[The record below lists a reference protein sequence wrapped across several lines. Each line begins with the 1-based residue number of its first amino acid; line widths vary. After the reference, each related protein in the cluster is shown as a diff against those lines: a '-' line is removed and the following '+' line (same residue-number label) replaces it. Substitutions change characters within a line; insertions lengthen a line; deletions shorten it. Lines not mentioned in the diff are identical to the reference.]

1 MQPVGPYRFTEV
13 MGVCQVGKAWW
24 AVDGQD
30 RLVTVAV
37 LDPAVAQD
45 PAWRQAFSGMAETLA
60 APGGSGRPYLSADFG
75 AKEPW
80 VAYIADGGPGAE
92 HLFFALGQEIRS
104 EQAVEDSTV
113 AMLQVPTAQQPQLA
127 PWALQGDPRQA
138 QPVSSPPQQP
148 PAPVQQPPFG
158 PQQVPVPPQ
167 QPAVPQQI
175 SAPPQQVSG
184 PPSPPGPPQQVSAPP
199 QQFSGPPQQVS
210 APPQQFSGPPQ
221 QVPVPPHQAAV
232 PQQVSAP
239 PVSGPPQQPYPHSA
253 PPVSAPPVDPFS
265 SPVRRIQPS
274 PPRPPRQTGLWAA
287 VAALLLVAVVAGG
300 VGGWAVTGDDSGTPA
315 TTPTAA
321 SSAFPSATPVNPGLK
336 PWAQAALRSPEE
348 RALAT
353 AGPSMVFVEVIFTG
367 YVRNKSDNALLRK
380 TPITFNR
387 RCSGFVVN
395 PDGHVLTNTQCVRPT
410 QDILLGNALGA
421 LANAMVAERALNAKD
436 VAAFSK
442 SRMKTAV
449 FTGTE
454 PGTEPEAKLYG
465 QLNVAK
471 GDVTDSP
478 AIPGTVVQSL
488 ALDAGNLALV
498 KLEQGNLPAVE
509 LNPSATI
516 AADTAL
522 LILGYHT
529 TDTSY
534 RSATYSVT
542 SKPATVTAVDAQSP
556 VQAYRIND
564 DLGLYSWGGIAID
577 PSGRVVGVLDN
588 DILRPDKANR
598 LVVPVSTVAGLLST
612 AGVQNTLG
620 DGDKLYRSGLDAYF
634 AGQNSTAADRFG
646 KVAEDSPANV
656 LAQVYRQ
663 AAIDSDGGRHS
674 SGAPGWAV
682 PVLAAAAVAL
692 VAGLVLLVVILT
704 RRRNSA
710 A

>member
-1 MQPVGPYRFTEV
+1 MQPVGPYRLTEV

-30 RLVTVAV
+30 RLVTIAV

-60 APGGSGRPYLSADFG
+60 APGGSGRPYLSADFA
-75 AKEPW
+75 AKAPW
-80 VAYIADGGPGAE
+80 AAYIADGGPGAE

-113 AMLQVPTAQQPQLA
+113 AMLQVPTEQQPQLA

-138 QPVSSPPQQP
+138 QQVSSPPQQT
-148 PAPVQQPPFG
+148 
-158 PQQVPVPPQ
+158 PVPAQ
-167 QPAVPQQI
+167 QTPLPAQQTPLP
-175 SAPPQQVSG
+175 AQQVSA
-184 PPSPPGPPQQVSAPP
+184 PPQQVSAPP
-199 QQFSGPPQQVS
+199 QQVSAPPQQVS
-210 APPQQFSGPPQ
+210 APPQQAP
-221 QVPVPPHQAAV
+221 V

-239 PVSGPPQQPYPHSA
+239 PVSAPPQPAYPHTA
-253 PPVSAPPVDPFS
+253 QPVSAPPGDPFS

-274 PPRPPRQTGLWAA
+274 PPRPPRQNGLWAA
-287 VAALLLVAVVAGG
+287 LAALLLVAVVAGG
-300 VGGWAVTGDDSGTPA
+300 VGVWGVAGDGSDEPA
-315 TTPTAA
+315 TTPTAT
-321 SSAFPSATPVNPGLK
+321 SSAFPSAAPVNPGLK

-348 RALAT
+348 HALAT

-367 YVRNKSDNALLRK
+367 YVRNKQDNALLRK
-380 TPITFNR
+380 APITFNR

-395 PDGHVLTNTQCVRPT
+395 SDGHVLTNTQCVRPT

-421 LANAMVAERALNAKD
+421 LANAMVAERTLNSKD
-436 VAAFSK
+436 VAAFTK

-454 PGTEPEAKLYG
+454 AGTEPEAKLYG

-471 GDVTDSP
+471 GDTTDSP
-478 AIPGTVVQSL
+478 AIPGAVVQSL

-498 KLEQGNLPAVE
+498 KLEQGNLPAAE

-516 AADTAL
+516 AADTSL
-522 LILGYHT
+522 LILGYNT

-542 SKPATVTAVDAQSP
+542 SKPATVTGVDAQSP

-564 DLGLYSWGGIAID
+564 DLGLYSRGGIAID
-577 PSGRVVGVLDN
+577 PSGRVVGMLDN

-598 LVVPVSTVAGLLST
+598 FVVPVSTMAGLLST

-620 DGDKLYRSGLDAYF
+620 DADKRYRSGLDAYF
-634 AGQNSTAADRFG
+634 AGQNSTAAERFG
-646 KVAEDSPANV
+646 KVAQDSPTNV

-663 AAIDSDGGRHS
+663 AAIDSGGGESS
-674 SGAPGWAV
+674 SGGSNWAV
-682 PVLAAAAVAL
+682 PVLAAAAGAL
-692 VAGLVLLVVILT
+692 VAGLVVLVVILL

-710 A
+710 V

>member
-60 APGGSGRPYLSADFG
+60 APGGSGRPYLSADFA
-75 AKEPW
+75 AKAPW

-104 EQAVEDSTV
+104 EQAAEDSTV
-113 AMLQVPTAQQPQLA
+113 AMLQVPTEQQSQPA
-127 PWALQGDPRQA
+127 PWALQADPRQA
-138 QPVSSPPQQP
+138 QPVSPPPQQTPPPTQQTPPMAPQWSAPTQQIAVPPQPVSAPPQQP
-148 PAPVQQPPFG
+148 TV
-158 PQQVPVPPQ
+158 PQQVSAPPQ
-167 QPAVPQQI
+167 QVSAPPEQI
-175 SAPPQQVSG
+175 SAPPQQVS
-184 PPSPPGPPQQVSAPP
+184 
-199 QQFSGPPQQVS
+199 
-210 APPQQFSGPPQ
+210 
-221 QVPVPPHQAAV
+221 
-232 PQQVSAP
+232 
-239 PVSGPPQQPYPHSA
+239 A
-253 PPVSAPPVDPFS
+253 PPVSAPPQPAYPHTAQPVSAPPGDPFS

-274 PPRPPRQTGLWAA
+274 PPPPPRQTGLWAA
-287 VAALLLVAVVAGG
+287 LAALLLVAVVAGG
-300 VGGWAVTGDDSGTPA
+300 VGTWGLSGDDSDRPT

-321 SSAFPSATPVNPGLK
+321 SSAFPSAAPVNPGLK

-353 AGPSMVFVEVIFTG
+353 VGPSMVFVEVIFTG
-367 YVRNKSDNALLRK
+367 YVRNKQDNALLRK

-395 PDGHVLTNTQCVRPT
+395 ADGHVLTNTQCVRPT

-421 LANAMVAERALNAKD
+421 LANALVAERTLNTKD
-436 VAAFSK
+436 VAAFTK
-442 SRMKTAV
+442 ARMKTAA
-449 FTGTE
+449 FTGNG

-471 GDVTDSP
+471 GDTTDSP
-478 AIPGTVVQSL
+478 AIPGAIVQSL

-498 KLEQGNLPAVE
+498 KLDQGNLPAAE

-516 AADTAL
+516 AADTSL
-522 LILGYHT
+522 LILGYDT

-534 RSATYSVT
+534 RSATYSVS
-542 SKPATVTAVDAQSP
+542 SKPATVTGVDAQSP

-564 DLGLYSWGGIAID
+564 DLGLYSRGGIAID
-577 PSGRVVGVLDN
+577 PSGRVVGMLDN

-598 LVVPVSTVAGLLST
+598 LVVPVSTMAGLLST

-620 DGDKLYRSGLDAYF
+620 DTDQKYRSALDAYF

-646 KVAEDSPANV
+646 EVAEDSPTNL

-663 AAIDSDGGRHS
+663 AAIDSGGGEDS
-674 SGAPGWAV
+674 AGTPGWAV
-682 PVLAAAAVAL
+682 PVLVAAAGAL
-692 VAGLVLLVVILT
+692 AAGLVVLVLILL
-704 RRRNSA
+704 RRRHA
-710 A
+710 TA

>member
-37 LDPAVAQD
+37 LDPAAAQD

-60 APGGSGRPYLSADFG
+60 APGGSGRPYLSADFT
-75 AKEPW
+75 AKAPW

-104 EQAVEDSTV
+104 EQAAEDSTV
-113 AMLQVPTAQQPQLA
+113 AMLQVPTEQQSQPA

-138 QPVSSPPQQP
+138 QPVSPPPQQTPP
-148 PAPVQQPPFG
+148 PAQQTPPPVQQTPPFAPQVPAQ
-158 PQQVPVPPQ
+158 PQQHAMP
-167 QPAVPQQI
+167 
-175 SAPPQQVSG
+175 APPVSA
-184 PPSPPGPPQQVSAPP
+184 PPQQVSAPP
-199 QQFSGPPQQVS
+199 QQVS
-210 APPQQFSGPPQ
+210 AP
-221 QVPVPPHQAAV
+221 

-239 PVSGPPQQPYPHSA
+239 PVSAPPQPAYPHTA
-253 PPVSAPPVDPFS
+253 QPVSAPPGDPFS

-274 PPRPPRQTGLWAA
+274 PPRPPRQTGLWTAL
-287 VAALLLVAVVAGG
+287 AALLLVAAVAGG
-300 VGGWAVTGDDSGTPA
+300 VGAWGLSGDGSDRPA

-321 SSAFPSATPVNPGLK
+321 SSAFPSAAPVNPGLK

-353 AGPSMVFVEVIFTG
+353 VGPSMVFVEVTFTG
-367 YVRNKSDNALLRK
+367 YVRNKQDNALLRK
-380 TPITFNR
+380 TPITFAR

-395 PDGHVLTNTQCVRPT
+395 SDGHVLTNTQCVRPT

-421 LANAMVAERALNAKD
+421 LANAMVAERTLPAKD
-436 VAAFSK
+436 VAAFTRT
-442 SRMKTAV
+442 RMKTAA
-449 FTGTE
+449 FTGTA
-454 PGTEPEAKLYG
+454 PGTEPDAKLYG

-478 AIPGTVVQSL
+478 AIPGAVVQSL

-498 KLEQGNLPAVE
+498 KLDQGNLPAAE

-516 AADTAL
+516 AADTSL
-522 LILGYHT
+522 LILGYNT

-534 RSATYSVT
+534 RSATYTVA
-542 SKPATVTAVDAQSP
+542 SKAATVTGVDAQSP
-556 VQAYRIND
+556 VQAFRIND
-564 DLGLYSWGGIAID
+564 DLGLYSRGGIAID

-598 LVVPVSTVAGLLST
+598 LVVPVSTMAGLLST

-620 DGDKLYRSGLDAYF
+620 DADKVYRSGLDAYF

-646 KVAEDSPANV
+646 EAAEASPANL

-663 AAIDSDGGRHS
+663 AAIDSGGGES
-674 SGAPGWAV
+674 SAGTPGWAV
-682 PVLAAAAVAL
+682 PVLVAAAVAL
-692 VAGLVLLVVILT
+692 VAGLVLLVMILL
-704 RRRNSA
+704 RRRTTTA
-710 A
+710 